1 MDLHSWA
8 NISAVF
14 LIILAFI
21 LTLIP
26 GAIVA
31 GLWYGLR
38 MGVKWLKDT
47 GFPETHRYSRLVA
60 DETKRYSGMIT
71 SPVAEFDT
79 KVTEVRKT
87 VGAVPRVLRRRQ
99 RSQHV

>member
-14 LIILAFI
+14 LIIVAFI

-31 GLWYGLR
+31 GLWYGLKK
-38 MGVKWLKDT
+38 GVTWLKDV
-47 GFPETHRYSRLVA
+47 GFPETQRYSRLVA
-60 DETKRYSGMIT
+60 DETKRYSGMVTTPI
-71 SPVAEFDT
+71 AEFDT
-79 KVTEVRKT
+79 KVTKVRKT
-87 VGAVPRVLRRRQ
+87 VGAVPRLLRRRQ